1 MTVYSTFHDALYDWI
16 VDVTGFDP
24 ANVFRRNQENPDR
37 APGVNWATFKEIT
50 GDARDYPLEVK
61 VPVGTAKEEFDTQRI
76 FPGTSTVSVNIYAD
90 NGADILRALYDSR
103 AERTTRKRFKD
114 AKAVLLSMA
123 GPRDLTLLSDTTWK
137 ARHQADFTFNIFSER
152 TERDFIVDIV
162 RATGKMDD
170 DEVEIYVARPT
181 GGN

>member
-24 ANVFRRNQENPDR
+24 ANIFRRNQQNPDR
-37 APGVNWATFKEIT
+37 APGENWATFKEIS
-50 GDARDYPLEVK
+50 GDARDYPLEVR
-61 VPVGTAKEEFDTQRI
+61 VPVGTAKEEFDDQRI
-76 FPGTSTVSVNIYAD
+76 FPGTSVVSVNIYAD

-103 AERTTRKRFKD
+103 TERTTRKRFYD

-123 GPRDLTLLSDTTWK
+123 GPRDLSLLSDTTWK
-137 ARHQADFTFNIFSER
+137 ARHQADFTFNTFSER
-152 TERDFIVDIV
+152 TERDSVVDVV
-162 RATGKMDD
+162 RVTGKIDNN
-170 DEVEIYVARPT
+170 EIEINVARPM